1 MTGKHYGKGE
11 QPADASDRV
20 IRRFF
25 DLIERF
31 EGRKPQIETK
41 SAPRTH
47 ASSKPHARIRR
58 VDDEAARS

>member
-1 MTGKHYGKGE
+1 MSGDNQAKGQSPIE
-11 QPADASDRV
+11 ASSQV

-31 EGRKPQIETK
+31 EGQKPRIETK

-47 ASSKPHARIRR
+47 AHSKPKARIRR
-58 VDDEAARS
+58 VDGARS